1 MRGDKK
7 VVLFDLD
14 GTLVDTAPEMHLAVN
29 VLLEEEGLNP
39 LPYESVRPHVSNG
52 VMGIFM
58 NIFEDNPKMA
68 GRRFKRYLDIY
79 EEHLGINAKTF
90 PGIDEVISAIE
101 GLGINWGIVT
111 NKSKRF
117 AKPLLRK
124 LKLLNRTS
132 CLVCGDTT
140 NKIKPDPEPINYALS
155 LLKTKNTKRSFYIGD
170 SKKDVA
176 AAKSAGISSIACTYG
191 YISDHEK
198 PENWD
203 ANYYVNRPIEIINIL
218 TNVNE

>member
-1 MRGDKK
+1 MDGDKK
-7 VVLFDLD
+7 AVLFDLD

-29 VLLEEEGLNP
+29 VLLEEEGLKP

-58 NIFEDNPKMA
+58 NIFEDNPKVG

-117 AKPLLRK
+117 AKRLLRK
-124 LKLLNRTS
+124 LELLNRTA

-140 NKIKPDPEPINYALS
+140 SNLKPNPEPINYALS
-155 LLKTKNTKRSFYIGD
+155 FLKTKNTKKAFYIGD
-170 SKKDVA
+170 SKKDVD

-191 YISDHEK
+191 YIYDSTNPKEWNADF
-198 PENWD
+198 
-203 ANYYVNRPIEIINIL
+203 YVNHALEILDVI
-218 TNVNE
+218 

>member
-1 MRGDKK
+1 MVSCKK
-7 VVLFDLD
+7 AVLFDLD

-39 LPYESVRPHVSNG
+39 LPYESVRPYVSNG
-52 VMGIFM
+52 VMGIFK
-58 NIFEDNPKMA
+58 NIFENNPKVG

-101 GLGINWGIVT
+101 DLGINWGVVT

-140 NKIKPDPEPINYALS
+140 SNLKPDPEPINHALW
-155 LLKTKNTKRSFYIGD
+155 LLQITDTKRSFYIGD
-170 SKKDVA
+170 SKKDVD
-176 AAKSAGISSIACTYG
+176 AAKAAGISSIACTYG
-191 YISDHEK
+191 YITDETEPKNWNADFYVDH
-198 PENWD
+198 
-203 ANYYVNRPIEIINIL
+203 ALEIL
-218 TNVNE
+218 NVI